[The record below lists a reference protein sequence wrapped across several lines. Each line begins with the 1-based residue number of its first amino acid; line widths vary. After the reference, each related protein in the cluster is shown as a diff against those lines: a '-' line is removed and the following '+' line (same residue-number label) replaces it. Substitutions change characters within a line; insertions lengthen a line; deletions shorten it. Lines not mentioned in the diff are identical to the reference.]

1 MKIFF
6 HKDDIPELNSRS
18 YLSEWIKPLFPNSRH
33 ELYGL
38 KPEELELSETETDTD
53 AFVLPLSW
61 NYYFEH
67 GKLKDALALIKE
79 YEQWNKPVYT
89 WAGGDHTYNVPDGN
103 FILFRHCGYQSLRRK
118 NEHAYPVIIRDP
130 LEYLNLK
137 DIKIL
142 EKETK
147 LKIGFCGLADR
158 NWFEGGLR
166 SVKIS
171 IFKLINSYNK
181 PFLDLSHPI
190 SGTRLR
196 RNVLKLLSDSKEIE
210 TDFIIRSSSGG
221 QNINPEKYKTEYWQN
236 MLTSPYS
243 LCVRGAG
250 NYSARFYEALA
261 MGRIPVLVN
270 TDCILPLDDE
280 IDWKQHCIWVEDY
293 ELDNI
298 INKIDIF
305 HRKLSNDNFKQL
317 QIQNRRLWID
327 KLTYYGF
334 YKSFNSKYEA

>member
-6 HKDDIPELNSRS
+6 NQNDLPDSILRS

-67 GKLKDALALIKE
+67 GKIKDALALIKK
-79 YEQWNKPVYT
+79 YELWNKPVYT

-130 LEYLNLK
+130 LESLKLK

-142 EKETK
+142 EKESK

-158 NWFEGGLR
+158 NWFDGCLR

-171 IFKLINSYNK
+171 IFKLI
-181 PFLDLSHPI
+181 P
-190 SGTRLR
+190 
-196 RNVLKLLSDSKEIE
+196 
-210 TDFIIRSSSGG
+210 
-221 QNINPEKYKTEYWQN
+221 
-236 MLTSPYS
+236 
-243 LCVRGAG
+243 
-250 NYSARFYEALA
+250 
-261 MGRIPVLVN
+261 
-270 TDCILPLDDE
+270 DCDGM
-280 IDWKQHCIWVEDY
+280 
-293 ELDNI
+293 
-298 INKIDIF
+298 F
-305 HRKLSNDNFKQL
+305 
-317 QIQNRRLWID
+317 
-327 KLTYYGF
+327 
-334 YKSFNSKYEA
+334 

>member
-1 MKIFF
+1 M
-6 HKDDIPELNSRS
+6 PRN
-18 YLSEWIKPLFPNSRH
+18 YLSEWVKPLFPRH
-33 ELYGL
+33 RHSLYGL
-38 KPEELELSETETDTD
+38 ESQDLEFCREQSAAD

-79 YEQWNKPVYT
+79 YEQWNKPIYT

-103 FILFRHCGYQSLRRK
+103 FILFRHCGYQSSRRK
-118 NEHAYPVIIRDP
+118 TEHAYPVIIRDP
-130 LEYLNLK
+130 LEYLNLPG
-137 DIKIL
+137 IKIL
-142 EKETK
+142 QKESK
-147 LKIGFCGLADR
+147 PKIGFCGLADR
-158 NWFEGGLR
+158 NWIDGNWRAGKPSLY
-166 SVKIS
+166 
-171 IFKLINSYNK
+171 KLVHSFSK
-181 PFLDLSHPI
+181 PYLNMLHPI
-190 SGTRLR
+190 SGTALR
-196 RNVLKLLSDSKEIE
+196 RRVLRILSNSNAVE
-210 TDFIIRSSSGG
+210 TNFLIRSSSGG
-221 QNINPEKYKTEYWQN
+221 QKTSSNKYKLEFWQN
-236 MLTSPYS
+236 MLESLYI

-250 NYSARFYEALA
+250 NYSARFYEVLA
-261 MGRIPVLVN
+261 MGRIPILVN

-305 HRKLSNDNFKQL
+305 HRKMSNNNIKQL

-334 YKSFNSKYEA
+334 YKSFNSNYEA